1 MSHAHVDAFTVGAI
15 AALKDA
21 GFTQREITDSDAVT
35 KVDVAPATYGK
46 VGKIATT
53 RSRPCMERSA
63 R

>member
-15 AALKDA
+15 VALSDA
-21 GFTQREITDSDAVT
+21 GFTQREIANSDAVT
-35 KVDVAPATYGK
+35 KVDGAPVTYGR